1 MRRTFPTHL
10 LVALLVGVAGCVSAT
25 RLSLGPPIE
34 NANSSRPPKGWLLI
48 VGGGGTTPNMYKKAI
63 ELGGGEADAKVVIF
77 PQASELPDTGESS
90 AAVWRDNVLDPRH
103 VQVADTKDEKA
114 ALALVEVATVIW
126 FPGGVQKR
134 LMDALGGDL
143 PAAIRKRYQDGAL
156 IGGTSAGAA
165 VMSSKMITG
174 DYVSENGDEG
184 GLSVVQGNT
193 VQTDR
198 GLGLIDWAIVDQHF
212 FKRRRFNRLLS
223 CVLDNYPKL
232 IGIGIDERTSILVHD
247 RHFEVI
253 GENNVLVI
261 DARDVD
267 PKDIQVRE
275 GLPSAALGLKVSL
288 LTHGMGF
295 DVRD

>member
-1 MRRTFPTHL
+1 
-10 LVALLVGVAGCVSAT
+10 
-25 RLSLGPPIE
+25 
-34 NANSSRPPKGWLLI
+34 
-48 VGGGGTTPNMYKKAI
+48 MYKKAI